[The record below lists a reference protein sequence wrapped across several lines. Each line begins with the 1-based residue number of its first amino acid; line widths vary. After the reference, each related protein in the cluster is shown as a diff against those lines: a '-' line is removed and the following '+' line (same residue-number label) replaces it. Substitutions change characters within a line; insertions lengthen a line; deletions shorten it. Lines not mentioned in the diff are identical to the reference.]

1 MKKRELLFASVMLVC
16 LLSAGISFFK
26 IYASAERRMDQ
37 VLVDKITL
45 PAATKKHVM
54 KEVLLEAAHLNE
66 MPQVTKVEIP
76 QLVSMQEAKTGQYQ
90 IPLKV
95 YVRFNKVL
103 TRTVTVNLVDQTAPV
118 IHQVKPLQFSYGAKF
133 KWEDYLDIKDDV
145 DGTISLA
152 ESQIDKVDTKKVG
165 KQKVT
170 VQVKDRANNI
180 AKKELEVEIFPKIQH
195 NATTSAKNTEYD
207 SVNRALAPKTIKAQS
222 QGQTQ
227 KEMSPTSNEES
238 TNSNKLKNVLQFN
251 GQTIPFR
258 HMPGA
263 SAAPETGAA
272 TWKGTG
278 LVKDGEPTHFI
289 GHNPGD
295 FHSVMELYVGAPITV
310 YDDYG
315 DKKTYHVYEVI
326 DVTDEGYN
334 ANDLKDDVLPR
345 LLDEKGERIS
355 LQTCIDE
362 QINRCVLAR

>member
-1 MKKRELLFASVMLVC
+1 
-16 LLSAGISFFK
+16 
-26 IYASAERRMDQ
+26 
-37 VLVDKITL
+37 
-45 PAATKKHVM
+45 
-54 KEVLLEAAHLNE
+54 
-66 MPQVTKVEIP
+66 
-76 QLVSMQEAKTGQYQ
+76 
-90 IPLKV
+90 
-95 YVRFNKVL
+95 
-103 TRTVTVNLVDQTAPV
+103 
-118 IHQVKPLQFSYGAKF
+118 
-133 KWEDYLDIKDDV
+133 
-145 DGTISLA
+145 
-152 ESQIDKVDTKKVG
+152 
-165 KQKVT
+165 
-170 VQVKDRANNI
+170 
-180 AKKELEVEIFPKIQH
+180 
-195 NATTSAKNTEYD
+195 
-207 SVNRALAPKTIKAQS
+207 
-222 QGQTQ
+222 
-227 KEMSPTSNEES
+227 
-238 TNSNKLKNVLQFN
+238 
-251 GQTIPFR
+251 
-258 HMPGA
+258 MPGA